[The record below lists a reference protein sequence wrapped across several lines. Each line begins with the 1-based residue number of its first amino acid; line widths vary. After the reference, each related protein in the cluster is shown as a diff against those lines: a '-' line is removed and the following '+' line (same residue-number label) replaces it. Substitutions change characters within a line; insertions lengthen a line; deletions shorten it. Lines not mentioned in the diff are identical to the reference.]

1 MRMEIPNAAKKGHLF
16 YNTDTGKLLINTGDS
31 VTQDW
36 VGVGD
41 SGGQPTAVIYNANP
55 GQPMT
60 WKGAD
65 GTTKSSIEQFVETAD
80 VYSPAERLFVSNET
94 ILKITKYPIQATPP
108 TMLYRMFGSMTYV
121 EEIPYVN
128 CVGVT
133 NMSGFVRYCPKLKTF
148 PALKMASVENVQGIF
163 EGCESLES
171 IPLLDWSS
179 VTNCGNAFYRCYALK
194 DVGGF
199 TGLAISVSFAQSNVL
214 TRESVLN
221 IFNGLATVT
230 GGQTITLHASVLAL
244 LSSADIAI
252 ATNKGW
258 TVS

>member
-1 MRMEIPNAAKKGHLF
+1 M
-16 YNTDTGKLLINTGDS
+16 INTGDS

-36 VGVGD
+36 VGVGE
-41 SGGQPTAVIYNANP
+41 SGGQPTAVLYNANP

-65 GTTKSSIEQFVETAD
+65 GATKSSIEQFVETAD
-80 VYSPAERLFVSNET
+80 VYPPAASLFVSNET

-108 TMLYRMFGSMTYV
+108 ASLYRMFGSMTYV

-163 EGCESLES
+163 EGCETLES

-199 TGLAISVSFAQSNVL
+199 TGLAVSVSFAQSNVL

-230 GGQTITLHASVLAL
+230 GGQTITLHANVLSI

-252 ATNKGW
+252 ATDKGW
-258 TVS
+258 TVQ